1 MNEINSP
8 LVSIRCITYNHE
20 KYIRDTL
27 EGFVMQKTNFKFEAI
42 VHDDASTDNTAT
54 IIREYA
60 EKYPDIIKPIFETE
74 NQYSKHDGS
83 LARIVNNACKGK
95 YIALCEG
102 DDYWIDPLKLQKQ
115 VDILK
120 DNPNITMVYT
130 NFSVVNE
137 LGIKIPDV
145 RYERLKQKSQSGN
158 IFQSLLE
165 NGNFVMTLTTMFRRE
180 VIFNPILLNSPVQL
194 DYLYILVAA
203 GMGDLSYIP
212 DITSCYRISPYGQ
225 MNTNLKGVKKATDSI
240 RFYIGA
246 CYIEGKFK
254 PQPTKEDL
262 QIKRQYIRTAFALY
276 RKNIDKK
283 SLPNILKKYPH
294 LYLQLIYIIVKYGT
308 QKFLSFIKTKRS

>member
-8 LVSIRCITYNHE
+8 LVSIRCTAYNHE

-42 VHDDASTDNTAT
+42 IHDDASTDNTAA

-115 VDILK
+115 VDILE

-225 MNTNLKGVKKATDSI
+225 MSTNLKGVKKATDSI
-240 RFYIGA
+240 RFYIGS

-254 PQPTKEDL
+254 PQPSKEDSK
-262 QIKRQYIRTAFALY
+262 IKQQYINDAFTLY
-276 RKNIDKK
+276 RKNIDRN
-283 SLPNILKKYPH
+283 SLPNILKRHPY
-294 LYLQLIYIIVKYGT
+294 LYIQLIYII
-308 QKFLSFIKTKRS
+308 IKKLIDLIKKRS